1 MSMLQRWR
9 SSSKIT
15 KDDPM
20 EEDVPANG
28 SWDEEDAHGEAA
40 EVEEEAAKEPP
51 AMTYEDWEYELGGYD
66 SEAECLGH
74 ATSSDYYR
82 AYKRIAE
89 IKMLRAA
96 ERGECLDRA
105 SASEESASSEQSY
118 MCNGDYEDGA
128 SGEKHPE
135 DQIHDWWNSFAEEA
149 GQPSAEGDGEAPTW
163 SFDHAEQNQFY
174 DPEDEEW
181 FDHCYEVEAKDHDL
195 FNDEA
200 MDCEDHVEVHSW
212 PGHKD
217 GHDGEAPSCKAIP
230 EWDESYGYGLAD
242 QEVLSW
248 WIDNVEHYDHI
259 AQDSKAVEETDRV
272 DEALHGEENHPSED
286 STHLDLISISS
297 KEDAFTEMEVEALI
311 AEYMDMPGT
320 EVLDPP
326 PSSKAKTDDI
336 SKVPKGWW
344 DDVGVAPSSSS
355 FQGFTFEV
363 DETPD
368 KLPQPMKKR
377 QQLAAKR
384 LELQLQSQQVPKVP
398 DQDAEASTVVK
409 PTLKSKI
416 KPAKGKKVE
425 KPKGEKPT
433 RKAADGPMTTAMKAF
448 MESTKKNN
456 TDIKHSDA
464 VKLWMQSKD
473 AAASLKPSL
482 QMRGRG
488 ADLKS
493 RFMRGNCDLK
503 R

>member
-1 MSMLQRWR
+1 MA
-9 SSSKIT
+9 
-15 KDDPM
+15 
-20 EEDVPANG
+20 VP
-28 SWDEEDAHGEAA
+28 
-40 EVEEEAAKEPP
+40 
-51 AMTYEDWEYELGGYD
+51 
-66 SEAECLGH
+66 
-74 ATSSDYYR
+74 
-82 AYKRIAE
+82 
-89 IKMLRAA
+89 LR
-96 ERGECLDRA
+96 
-105 SASEESASSEQSY
+105 
-118 MCNGDYEDGA
+118 
-128 SGEKHPE
+128 
-135 DQIHDWWNSFAEEA
+135 
-149 GQPSAEGDGEAPTW
+149 
-163 SFDHAEQNQFY
+163 
-174 DPEDEEW
+174 
-181 FDHCYEVEAKDHDL
+181 
-195 FNDEA
+195 
-200 MDCEDHVEVHSW
+200 
-212 PGHKD
+212 
-217 GHDGEAPSCKAIP
+217 
-230 EWDESYGYGLAD
+230 
-242 QEVLSW
+242 
-248 WIDNVEHYDHI
+248 
-259 AQDSKAVEETDRV
+259 
-272 DEALHGEENHPSED
+272 
-286 STHLDLISISS
+286 
-297 KEDAFTEMEVEALI
+297 TE
-311 AEYMDMPGT
+311 
-320 EVLDPP
+320 
-326 PSSKAKTDDI
+326 DDI